1 MDPFVKHRST
11 DRRGGHLESM
21 DQHSRRQK
29 MLHATWCNEQAD
41 KKAEELKKKIAA
53 QQGNVI
59 RADVHLGHDGQTHD
73 EEDRAD
79 GESGE
84 DDNADD
90 EEEDTEEDT
99 TTHSAERHQQ
109 LEGLFQPGYP
119 NAPSQGSKRKR
130 DVESISGEARDHVP
144 LTANGFIIDVDE
156 SGDEPVGRRCKLLSL
171 PMTKETTFS
180 LTDLEELIA
189 LLGDSPPSTS
199 NLTTRSTS
207 SYHSER
213 SSIASHSK
221 NDKPAKETAKDTSSP
236 MNTPNK
242 KVKVVK
248 KGPPAQ

>member
-59 RADVHLGHDGQTHD
+59 RADVHLGHDGP
-73 EEDRAD
+73 
-79 GESGE
+79 
-84 DDNADD
+84 
-90 EEEDTEEDT
+90 
-99 TTHSAERHQQ
+99 ERHQQ